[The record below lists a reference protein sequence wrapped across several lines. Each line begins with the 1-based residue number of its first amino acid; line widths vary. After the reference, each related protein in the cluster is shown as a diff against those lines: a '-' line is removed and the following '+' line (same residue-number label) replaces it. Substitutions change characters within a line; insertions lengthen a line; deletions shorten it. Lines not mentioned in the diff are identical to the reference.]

1 MKKKSVLWI
10 LLDLVFLIVFN
21 VVFFVLGGKEHPAS
35 VWLSYGFIHFAYIM
49 LLITPLLV
57 RQSKNSAVLRFPI
70 VSISAIYF
78 IVAFIVG
85 VVFIIIHPDSI
96 KIALVVQV
104 IIAGIYAVL
113 LISNM
118 IANEHTAD
126 SEEKHE
132 LELQY
137 VKTASQKLKGIM
149 DSIEDKKMYKKV
161 EKLYDLLHSSQVK
174 SDFSVK
180 NIELEVFELI
190 DVLGEQIGNNS
201 FDEADNTIKK
211 IEKSAKERNSLLKNM
226 N

>member
-1 MKKKSVLWI
+1 M
-10 LLDLVFLIVFN
+10 
-21 VVFFVLGGKEHPAS
+21 
-35 VWLSYGFIHFAYIM
+35 
-49 LLITPLLV
+49 
-57 RQSKNSAVLRFPI
+57 
-70 VSISAIYF
+70 
-78 IVAFIVG
+78 AFIVG
-85 VVFIIIHPDSI
+85 VVFIIIHSDSI

-137 VKTASQKLKGIM
+137 VKTTSQKLKGIM
-149 DSIEDKKMYKKV
+149 DSIEDRKMYKKV

-190 DVLGEQIGNNS
+190 DVLGEQIGNNN

>member
-211 IEKSAKERNSLLKNM
+211 IEKSVKERNSLLKNM